1 MKKNR
6 IEIIEYIN
14 TLTGYEGYVQFSH
27 RPIDIEKDVFIG
39 RDPKVEDEAGF
50 VYEAH
55 FTNTQESIVVRQIND
70 VWMVSSTN
78 IENVETEIFHA
89 IGDLKVKMAQ
99 VWTTESDA
107 LCEGMDVIKLQK
119 VVFAGFAEGALK

>member
-27 RPIDIEKDVFIG
+27 RPIDIEKDVFI
-39 RDPKVEDEAGF
+39 RKDAKIEDEAGF

-55 FTNTQESIVVRQIND
+55 FTNEKESIAVRQIND
-70 VWMVSSTN
+70 VWLVSSTN
-78 IENVETEIFHA
+78 IENVETETFHA
-89 IGDLKVKMAQ
+89 LGDLKVKMAQ
-99 VWTTESDA
+99 VWGNESDV
-107 LCEGMDVIKLQK
+107 LCENMNVMKLQK
-119 VVFAGFAEGALK
+119 VVFAGFAKGEV